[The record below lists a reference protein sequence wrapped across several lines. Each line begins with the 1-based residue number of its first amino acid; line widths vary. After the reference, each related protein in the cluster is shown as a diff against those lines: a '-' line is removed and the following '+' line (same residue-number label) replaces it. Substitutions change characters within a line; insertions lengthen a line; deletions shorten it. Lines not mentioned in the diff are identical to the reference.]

1 MILRTPLIPFV
12 RTKQSVSKGPSAVS
26 PPFDYAQ
33 DGVEIY
39 LKLENLQPTGSF
51 KVRGA
56 GNALLSANPDQLKNG
71 VWTASAG
78 NMGQALAWYA
88 KKLKVPCTV
97 LVPDDAPEVKV
108 QAIQRLGAKIVK
120 VPFADYQSIQKE
132 GAYPAMKGLL
142 IHPFADEAVMAGNGT
157 IGLEVLEDLPDAD
170 LILVPYGGGGLSC
183 GIAAAVRAERRD
195 ERSEERSRSA
205 LSPSFDPSTRSGR
218 RFAQDEGVKV
228 EAVELE
234 TATPFTSSFVDGK
247 MVEVPYR
254 ASFVSGM
261 GAPFLFPQMWMLASQ
276 LLDGSR
282 VVELTQVA
290 EAIRL
295 LAEHHHIIVEGAG
308 AVALAAALL
317 ITDSHP
323 LRESDCQFK
332 KIVCV
337 VSGGNINAEH
347 LNKILHGELP

>member
-1 MILRTPLIPFV
+1 MSSLNIPSPESIHSARERLAGTILRTPLI
-12 RTKQSVSKGPSAVS
+12 K
-26 PPFDYAQ
+26 FDTRSNDFSRFGAT
-33 DGVEIY
+33 EIY
-39 LKLENLQPTGSF
+39 LKLEALQPTGSF

-56 GNALLSANPDQLKNG
+56 GNALLSANPSQIKNG

-88 KKLKVPCTV
+88 KKLNVPCSV

-108 QAIQRLGAKIVK
+108 QAIQRLGAEVMK
-120 VPFADYQSIQKE
+120 VPFAEYQSVQKE
-132 GAYPAMKGLL
+132 GSHPAMKGLL

-157 IGLEVLEDLPDAD
+157 IGLEILEDLPDAD

-183 GIAAAVRAERRD
+183 GIAAAVRAEQ
-195 ERSEERSRSA
+195 SAA
-205 LSPSFDPSTRSGR
+205 LSLSKGRST
-218 RFAQDEGVKV
+218 KV

-234 TATPFTSSFVDGK
+234 TATPFTSSLAAGK
-247 MVEVPYR
+247 MVDVPYQ

-261 GAPFLFPQMWMLASQ
+261 GAPFVFPQMWTLVSH

-295 LAEHHHIIVEGAG
+295 LAERHHVIVEGAG
-308 AVALAAALL
+308 AVALAAALQ
-317 ITDSHP
+317 IT
-323 LRESDCQFK
+323 ENK
-332 KIVCV
+332 KVVCV
-337 VSGGNINAEH
+337 VSGGNINAAH
-347 LNKILHGELP
+347 LNKILQGELP

>member
-1 MILRTPLIPFV
+1 MNLLNISSPASIHSARERLAGTILRAPLI
-12 RTKQSVSKGPSAVS
+12 R
-26 PPFDYAQ
+26 FDNRSSDFSRFGATE
-33 DGVEIY
+33 VATTVKTEIY

-56 GNALLSANPDQLKNG
+56 GNALLAANPDQLKDG

-88 KKLKVPCTV
+88 KKLNVPCTV

-108 QAIQRLGAKIVK
+108 QAIQRLGAEVVK
-120 VPFADYQSIQKE
+120 VPFAEYQSVQKE
-132 GAYPAMKGLL
+132 GSHSAMKGLL

-157 IGLEVLEDLPDAD
+157 IGLEILEDLPDAD

-183 GIAAAVRAERRD
+183 GIAAAVK
-195 ERSEERSRSA
+195 
-205 LSPSFDPSTRSGR
+205 TR
-218 RFAQDEGVKV
+218 V

-234 TATPFTSSFVDGK
+234 TATPFTSSLSAGK
-247 MVEVPYR
+247 MVEVPYQ
-254 ASFVSGM
+254 ASFISGM
-261 GAPFLFPQMWMLASQ
+261 GAPFVFPQMWTLASQ

-282 VVELTQVA
+282 VVKLTQVA

-295 LAEHHHIIVEGAG
+295 LAERHHIIVEGAG
-308 AVALAAALL
+308 AVALAAALQ
-317 ITDSHP
+317 IT
-323 LRESDCQFK
+323 EKK

-337 VSGGNINAEH
+337 VSGGNINAAH
-347 LNKILHGELP
+347 LNKILQGELP

>member
-1 MILRTPLIPFV
+1 MSPLSIPSLESIHSARERLAGTILRTPLI
-12 RTKQSVSKGPSAVS
+12 RAERSRSVAPTS
-26 PPFDYAQ
+26 FDCAQ
-33 DGVEIY
+33 DEIEIY

-56 GNALLSANPDQLKNG
+56 GNALLSANPEQLKNG

-88 KKLKVPCTV
+88 KKLNMHCTV
-97 LVPDDAPEVKV
+97 LVPDDAPEVKI
-108 QAIQRLGAKIVK
+108 QAIQRLGAEVVK
-120 VPFADYQSIQKE
+120 VSFAEYQSVQKE
-132 GAYPAMKGLL
+132 GSHPAIKGLL
-142 IHPFADEAVMAGNGT
+142 IHPFANEAVMAGNGT
-157 IGLEVLEDLPDAD
+157 IGLEILEDLPDAD

-183 GIAAAVRAERRD
+183 GIAASLRA
-195 ERSEERSRSA
+195 ERSRS
-205 LSPSFDPSTRSGR
+205 T
-218 RFAQDEGVKV
+218 KV

-234 TATPFTSSFVDGK
+234 TATPLTSSLVAGK

-261 GAPFLFPQMWMLASQ
+261 GAPFVFPQMWTLASQ

-295 LAEHHHIIVEGAG
+295 LAERHHIIVEGAG
-308 AVALAAALL
+308 AVALAAALQM
-317 ITDSHP
+317 T
-323 LRESDCQFK
+323 EK
-332 KIVCV
+332 KKVVCV

>member
-1 MILRTPLIPFV
+1 MNPLNIPSPASIHSARERLAGTILRTPLI
-12 RTKQSVSKGPSAVS
+12 RAERSAALTRSVSKGRSAES
-26 PPFDYAQ
+26 TSFDFAQ
-33 DGVEIY
+33 DEIEIY

-88 KKLKVPCTV
+88 KKLNVPCTV

-108 QAIQRLGAKIVK
+108 QAIQRLGADVVK
-120 VPFADYQSIQKE
+120 VPFAEYQSVQKE
-132 GAYPAMKGLL
+132 GAHPAMKGLL

-157 IGLEVLEDLPDAD
+157 IGLEILEDLPDAD

-183 GIAAAVRAERRD
+183 GIAAAVQ
-195 ERSEERSRSA
+195 
-205 LSPSFDPSTRSGR
+205 TR
-218 RFAQDEGVKV
+218 V

-234 TATPFTSSFVDGK
+234 TATPLTSSLAAGK
-247 MVEVPYR
+247 MTKVPYQ

-261 GAPFLFPQMWMLASQ
+261 GAPFVFPQMWTLASQ

-295 LAEHHHIIVEGAG
+295 LAERHHIIVEGAG
-308 AVALAAALL
+308 AVALAAALQM
-317 ITDSHP
+317 T
-323 LRESDCQFK
+323 EK
-332 KIVCV
+332 KKVVCV
-337 VSGGNINAEH
+337 VSGGNINAIH
-347 LNKILHGELP
+347 LNKILQGELP

>member
-1 MILRTPLIPFV
+1 MNPLNIPSPASIHSARERLAGTILRTPLIPFHAS
-12 RTKQSVSKGPSAVS
+12 TTLSA
-26 PPFDYAQ
+26 
-33 DGVEIY
+33 EIF

-56 GNALLSANPDQLKNG
+56 GNTLLSANPEQLKDG

-88 KKLKVPCTV
+88 KKLNIPCTV

-108 QAIQRLGAKIVK
+108 QAIQRLGADVVE
-120 VPFADYQSIQKE
+120 VPFAEYQSVQKE
-132 GAYPAMKGLL
+132 NSHPAIKGLL
-142 IHPFADEAVMAGNGT
+142 IHPFADESVMAGNGT
-157 IGLEVLEDLPDAD
+157 IGLEILEDLPDAD

-183 GIAAAVRAERRD
+183 GIAAAVRAEWRD
-195 ERSEERSRSA
+195 ERSEESSRSA

-218 RFAQDEGVKV
+218 RFAQDEVRV

-234 TATPFTSSFVDGK
+234 TATPLTSSLAAGK
-247 MVEVPYR
+247 MVDVPYQ

-261 GAPFLFPQMWMLASQ
+261 GAPFVFPQMWTLASQ
-276 LLDGSR
+276 LLNGSR
-282 VVELTQVA
+282 VVKLAQVA

-295 LAEHHHIIVEGAG
+295 LAERHHIIVEGAG
-308 AVALAAALL
+308 AVALAAALQM
-317 ITDSHP
+317 T
-323 LRESDCQFK
+323 EKK

-337 VSGGNINAEH
+337 VSGGNINASH
-347 LNKILHGELP
+347 LNQILQGELP